1 MPKIFPEPITKLPE
15 ADIPIAGLKTY
26 LSQSATHQVLFMQF
40 DEDVDLPEHSHKAQV
55 GFVLEGE
62 IDLIIGGE
70 ASTFTKG
77 DRYYIPAGV
86 KHSAKIFTGYADITF
101 FDEPD
106 RYSIKE

>member
-40 DEDVDLPEHSHKAQV
+40 DEDVDLPEHSHKAQ
-55 GFVLEGE
+55 
-62 IDLIIGGE
+62 
-70 ASTFTKG
+70 
-77 DRYYIPAGV
+77 
-86 KHSAKIFTGYADITF
+86 HSAKIFTGYADITF